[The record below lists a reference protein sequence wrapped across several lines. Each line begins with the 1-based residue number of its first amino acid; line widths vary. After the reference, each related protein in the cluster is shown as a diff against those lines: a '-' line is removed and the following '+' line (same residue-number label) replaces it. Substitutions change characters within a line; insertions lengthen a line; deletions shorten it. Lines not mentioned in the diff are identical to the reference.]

1 MEHVQRN
8 LPAILKWSL
17 QQQTEDP
24 TPQQPIDP
32 EVKNHVICLV
42 YHVTL

>member
-24 TPQQPIDP
+24 SPQQPIDP
-32 EVKNHVICLV
+32 EVKI
-42 YHVTL
+42 T